1 MAFAID
7 TKYLLEE
14 YIPDMEQDYNDSLHE
29 VSQNRGRRLQL
40 HRVCVYA
47 TIIHGDLMDAQDF
60 EALEGVG
67 DSRERVALDWQ
78 SEQGDDEDEVEVLHH
93 LKQLAAIRSAPK
105 KPGISCSLE
114 SSASKAGTT
123 SLVASV
129 QSRAFTSCT
138 QERPPSSFHRYSV
151 RQILLD
157 NGSRHDDYRWYSD
170 CTDLKKVI
178 PNFTTNRIYADMPQ
192 LVFRNSKGSPHYSAL
207 FVVQSDFLELSSH
220 STYFPSSPGKRRRT
234 LNPFHRVSQRRE
246 ELDTSR
252 AAHHSPPDAKRF
264 KGVRY
269 RPERN
274 RWVAEMKPPKSRN
287 KVSFG
292 DFQCQTEA
300 ARVVDV
306 AFHHYGKPLNFADT
320 PQILS
325 KLPSSAALNA
335 EEKLKLVKDQAEW
348 IKSRISGLP
357 ATSTPCAGAA
367 APITADTLGLNS
379 LLEISSTLF
388 MGGSDEADGS
398 VSEPPPWVHLMAG
411 FVADHGVEA
420 RVSLAGRA
428 GAVDESERSIADA
441 LADAS
446 DMGSNP
452 ECSSGILSNAVNFT
466 GLEQASG
473 MQSMYIN
480 FHRMSPAILQPWSPG
495 EFPGDGLSWEEHNIA
510 MCMSSVSEALGLG
523 AD

>member
-1 MAFAID
+1 MAFAVD
-7 TKYLLEE
+7 TKHLLEE

-29 VSQNRGRRLQL
+29 VSQNRGRRLHL
-40 HRVCVYA
+40 HRVCIYA
-47 TIIHGDLMDAQDF
+47 TIIHGGLTPAQCF
-60 EALEGVG
+60 EALERCD
-67 DSRERVALDWQ
+67 DSRERAALDWQ
-78 SEQGDDEDEVEVLHH
+78 AEQGDDEDEVEVLHH
-93 LKQLAAIRSAPK
+93 LKQLAAIRSAPM

-129 QSRAFTSCT
+129 ESQAFTSCT
-138 QERPPSSFHRYSV
+138 PERPPSSFHRYSV

-157 NGSRHDDYRWYSD
+157 NGPRHDDYRWYSD
-170 CTDLKKVI
+170 CTDLKKII

-192 LVFRNSKGSPHYSAL
+192 LVFRNVSKGGPHYSAL
-207 FVVQSDFLELSSH
+207 FVVQLDFLELSSP

-234 LNPFHRVSQRRE
+234 LNPFHQVSPRRE
-246 ELDTSR
+246 ELDKSR
-252 AAHHSPPDAKRF
+252 AHHPPLDAKRF

-269 RPERN
+269 RPERS

-325 KLPSSAALNA
+325 NLPSSAALNA

-348 IKSRISGLP
+348 IKSRLLSLP
-357 ATSTPCAGAA
+357 STSTPCAGAA
-367 APITADTLGLNS
+367 ATEPSTTPLESPITADTLGLNS
-379 LLEISSTLF
+379 LSEISSSLF
-388 MGGSDEADGS
+388 MGGSDETDDG
-398 VSEPPPWVHLMAG
+398 VSEPPSWVHLVAG
-411 FVADHGVEA
+411 LVADHGVEA
-420 RVSLAGRA
+420 RVSLAGHA
-428 GAVDESERSIADA
+428 SVVDESERSIADA

-446 DMGSNP
+446 DMGINP
-452 ECSSGILSNAVNFT
+452 ECSSGILSNAVNFS
-466 GLEQASG
+466 GLEQECG
-473 MQSMYIN
+473 MQSMCMD
-480 FHRMSPAILQPWSPG
+480 FHRMSPAMLRPWSPG
-495 EFPGDGLSWEEHNIA
+495 EFPGDGLSREEHNFA
-510 MCMSSVSEALGLG
+510 M
-523 AD
+523 